1 MSKKCSRFV
10 LAIKIGMIIP
20 FISYE
25 KLYFLFDML
34 LQVRNCNK
42 WLLAALLIGAAGSAL
57 AGTPYLI
64 QWSNTGEVMTHL
76 HFFDITW
83 DDDQTADDAGTGEVQ
98 LRGFYGKTHINDD
111 MNGETH
117 LNLFLQGNNTLYWPI
132 DGADV
137 NAKMLGFR
145 AWFRING
152 TSVQG
157 APVHRVNQEMP
168 AAYKE
173 VRNGQ
178 LVIIRNGQTFSVN
191 GQRL

>member
-1 MSKKCSRFV
+1 MYEFV
-10 LAIKIGMIIP
+10 GASVSDGT
-20 FISYE
+20 
-25 KLYFLFDML
+25 
-34 LQVRNCNK
+34 LQLDITPLVGCE
-42 WLLAALLIGAAGSAL
+42 LT

-117 LNLFLQGNNTLYWPI
+117 LNLFLQGNNTLYWPT

-157 APVHRVNQEMP
+157 APVHRGMSASLRIVSTPTSIETLNQEMP

-178 LVIIRNGQTFSVN
+178 
-191 GQRL
+191 RL